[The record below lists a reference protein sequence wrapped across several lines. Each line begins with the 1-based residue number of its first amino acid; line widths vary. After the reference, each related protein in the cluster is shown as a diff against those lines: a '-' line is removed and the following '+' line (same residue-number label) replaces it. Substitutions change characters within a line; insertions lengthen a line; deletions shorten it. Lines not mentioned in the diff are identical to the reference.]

1 MKECGVGFGCRV
13 GKKLYLC
20 TVLFVLKYNFK
31 LFKVVASTPLT
42 MSEYIYRLLSD
53 SILKAHKYFPVIIVT
68 GPRQS
73 GKSTMCRHLFPD
85 YKYTN
90 LEDISL
96 RTDAMRDPGGFLES
110 LGENAII
117 DEVQNVPEI
126 LSMIQVRVDEFKDR
140 KYILTGSSNFS
151 LLRTRSQS
159 LAGRAA
165 IFTLLPFSLLEPKSI
180 LDAKTTDTIITEG
193 LYPRVIAQNTPFDL
207 YYRGY
212 YNTYVERDLRDLLKV
227 KNIMAFD
234 KFMRLLAARIGSEFN
249 ASSLAREVE
258 VSSVTIKEW
267 LSILMTSYIAFP
279 LMPYHI
285 NCSKRLTKMPKIYFY
300 DTGLACF
307 LLGIDN
313 AEVLKSHQMRGPLFE
328 NLAVCELIKS
338 RYNEGKDPRL
348 YFYREK
354 SGVEVDVVADD
365 GGGQHLYE
373 IKAGATLRSNYM
385 DNMKKV
391 KETLPNVTATTV
403 IYDNE
408 GVPPLSV
415 NIRDI

>member
-1 MKECGVGFGCRV
+1 MKD
-13 GKKLYLC
+13 
-20 TVLFVLKYNFK
+20 
-31 LFKVVASTPLT
+31 
-42 MSEYIYRLLSD
+42 YIERLISPE
-53 SILKAHKYFPVIIVT
+53 ILEAHKYFPVIVVT

-73 GKSTMCRHLFPD
+73 GKSTLCRQLFPD
-85 YKYTN
+85 YKYVN
-90 LEDISL
+90 LEDITS
-96 RTDAMRDPGGFLES
+96 RTDAMRNPVGYLDS
-110 LGENAII
+110 LGNKAII

-151 LLRTRSQS
+151 LLRTKSQS

-165 IFTLLPFSLLEPKSI
+165 YYTLLPFSLLEPKSI
-180 LDAKTTDTIITEG
+180 LDHQSTDRIITEG
-193 LYPRVIAQNTPFDL
+193 LYPRVIADRFPFEL

-249 ASSLAREVE
+249 ASALAREAE

-279 LMPYHI
+279 LMPYYNNI
-285 NCSKRLTKMPKIYFY
+285 SKRLTKMPKIYFY

-313 AEVLKSHQMRGPLFE
+313 PEILKSHQMRGPLFE
-328 NLAVCELIKS
+328 NLAICELMK
-338 RYNEGKDPRL
+338 RRFNQGKEPWL

-354 SGVEVDVVADD
+354 SGLEVDVVAEE
-365 GGGQHLYE
+365 GGGLHLYE
-373 IKAGATLRSNYM
+373 IKSGASLRSNYM
-385 DNMKKV
+385 HNMIKV
-391 KETLPNVTATTV
+391 KEILPNVLATTV
-403 IYDNE
+403 IHDGE
-408 GVPPLSV
+408 GFPPLSV
-415 NIRDI
+415 DIRDI

>member
-1 MKECGVGFGCRV
+1 MKD
-13 GKKLYLC
+13 
-20 TVLFVLKYNFK
+20 
-31 LFKVVASTPLT
+31 
-42 MSEYIYRLLSD
+42 YIERLISPE
-53 SILKAHKYFPVIIVT
+53 ILEAHKYFPVIVVT

-73 GKSTMCRHLFPD
+73 GKSTLCRQLFPD
-85 YKYTN
+85 YKYVN
-90 LEDISL
+90 LEDITS
-96 RTDAMRDPGGFLES
+96 RTDAMRNPVGYLDS
-110 LGENAII
+110 LGNKAII

-151 LLRTRSQS
+151 LLRTKSQS

-165 IFTLLPFSLLEPKSI
+165 YYTLLPFSLLEPKSI
-180 LDAKTTDTIITEG
+180 LDHQSTDRIITEG
-193 LYPRVIAQNTPFDL
+193 LYPRVIADRFPFEL

-249 ASSLAREVE
+249 ASALAREAE

-279 LMPYHI
+279 LMPYYNNI
-285 NCSKRLTKMPKIYFY
+285 SKRLTKMPKIYFY

-313 AEVLKSHQMRGPLFE
+313 PEILKSHQMRGALFE
-328 NLAVCELIKS
+328 NLAICELIKS
-338 RYNEGKDPRL
+338 RYNQGKEPRL

-354 SGVEVDVVADD
+354 SGLEVDVVAEE
-365 GGGQHLYE
+365 GGGLHLYE
-373 IKAGATLRSNYM
+373 IKSGASLRSNYM
-385 DNMKKV
+385 HNMIKV
-391 KETLPNVTATTV
+391 KETLPNVLATTV
-403 IYDNE
+403 IHDGE
-408 GVPPLSV
+408 GFPPLSV
-415 NIRDI
+415 DIRDI